1 MSQMLMFQLRN
12 HPQIIQKSREYWAGS
27 LENLPKPVL
36 FSPNIGS
43 ITIHIWE
50 CPKMVVPLV
59 IIHFIFGCSI
69 INHPAIGV
77 PPFKDT
83 PISTSTKPHEGFTL
97 HLRHIAWS
105 HLATTSWRAHCK
117 EPVMEPLRM
126 SSPRGSRIPW
136 RSLLPCSS
144 LHQIEWRR
152 SSLEASG
159 QGCSAWTLHG
169 DKKEWASGAKIHLL
183 MVRIWVIIWRR
194 KSWKVLRNHFLAT
207 LRHAAPLHFIRR
219 NGILWSMSKALRVA
233 KLSDFSFKHLAG
245 AKIGGNRRN
254 QKKHSGST

>member
-1 MSQMLMFQLRN
+1 
-12 HPQIIQKSREYWAGS
+12 
-27 LENLPKPVL
+27 
-36 FSPNIGS
+36 
-43 ITIHIWE
+43 
-50 CPKMVVPLV
+50 MVVPLV

-69 INHPAIGV
+69 INQPAIGV

-105 HLATTSWRAHCK
+105 HLATTSWRGHCK
-117 EPVMEPLRM
+117 ESGMEPFRM
-126 SSPRGSRIPW
+126 SSPRGSKIPW

-169 DKKEWASGAKIHLL
+169 DKKEWASGAKIHLV

-194 KSWKVLRNHFLAT
+194 KSETTFWRRFAMLRLSISSGGMAFSGVCPRPSELPSSPISLLNTWLAQ
-207 LRHAAPLHFIRR
+207 
-219 NGILWSMSKALRVA
+219 
-233 KLSDFSFKHLAG
+233 KLEE
-245 AKIGGNRRN
+245 IGGT
-254 QKKHSGST
+254 KKNILDSLRLLLIFITI